1 MVAEVSNLNGD
12 QVRNLTDRDWKILI
26 DRIRDG
32 KCTPFIGAGIYH
44 DLYTVRSRIAEQ
56 WAKKYD
62 YPLSNNTDLASVA
75 RFLSVEFDAEW
86 VQGAL
91 IDELNNFPTP
101 KFDDPND
108 PYNIL
113 ATLPLPIYITTN
125 YDDFMIQALK
135 KRQRDVQAEVCRWK
149 TSLMDET
156 SHLADGFNPTE
167 ASPSV
172 FHLYG
177 YASNAASLVLTE
189 DDYFQFMINVATDA
203 TSTIIPKR
211 IQRAMANASLLLL
224 GYRLDDWDFR
234 VLFHLLASCIKMNTE
249 TTHVSVQISPVGNE
263 AGEDVIRK
271 VQNYFGKYF
280 KSRMPKICISWETTQ
295 DFVAKLKEKWEASGY
310 GNG

>member
-1 MVAEVSNLNGD
+1 MATEVSGLN
-12 QVRNLTDRDWKILI
+12 QVRSLTDRDWTILI

-32 KCTPFIGAGIYH
+32 KCTPFIGSGIYH
-44 DLYTVRSRIAEQ
+44 DLYSIRSRIAEQ
-56 WAKKYD
+56 WAKQYD
-62 YPLSNNTDLASVA
+62 YPLSNSTDLASVA
-75 RFLSVEFDAEW
+75 RFLSVEYDPMFAQEE
-86 VQGAL
+86 L
-91 IDELNNFPTP
+91 IKELKSFPTP
-101 KFDDPND
+101 KFEDPND
-108 PYNIL
+108 PHSIL
-113 ATLPLPIYITTN
+113 AALPLPIYITTN
-125 YDDFMIQALK
+125 YDSFMTEALK
-135 KRQRDVQAEVCRWK
+135 KRQRDVQPEVCRWK
-149 TSLMDET
+149 KSLMDET
-156 SHLADGFNPTE
+156 SFLSDDFSPSV

-203 TSTIIPKR
+203 TSTIVPKR

-295 DFVAKLKEKWEASGY
+295 DFVSKLKEKWEASGY
-310 GNG
+310 ANNG